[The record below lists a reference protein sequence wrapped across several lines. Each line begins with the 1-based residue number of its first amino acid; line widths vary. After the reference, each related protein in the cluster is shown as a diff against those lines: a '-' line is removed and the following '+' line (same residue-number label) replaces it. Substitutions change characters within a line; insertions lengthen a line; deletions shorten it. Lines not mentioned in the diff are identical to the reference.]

1 MTTLIDAFHNFTN
14 APKKDPTKWYK
25 HSWTE
30 INWVR
35 EAEVNLTLR
44 LVFQSIFVQ
53 SFKYSGRRTMT
64 IKRNELQYG
73 RGKLFYFFMWTCLV
87 LAVLSICLVIAIIL
101 LRSHFTACGAA
112 EGMVSHGVR
121 MTSHSGIDM
130 EEGSTPRSLPWE
142 LDYRLPSDTDPIH
155 YDIFLHPD
163 LSNNTFSGKV
173 VIQIHVKKPRH
184 FLLVNTK
191 HLDIYDTRLTEVVA
205 VGNEETDNFKK
216 KRVGEEREIKIEDAF
231 EYKPN
236 EFWVTVIK
244 NNKELQPGI
253 YNLHLQF
260 RGSLSG
266 KIVGFYSS
274 TYTDSKTQEKR
285 FV

>member
-1 MTTLIDAFHNFTN
+1 MITTKT
-14 APKKDPTKWYK
+14 
-25 HSWTE
+25 
-30 INWVR
+30 
-35 EAEVNLTLR
+35 
-44 LVFQSIFVQ
+44 
-53 SFKYSGRRTMT
+53 
-64 IKRNELQYG
+64 ELQDG

-87 LAVLSICLVIAIIL
+87 LAALCICLVIAIIL
-101 LRSHFTACGAA
+101 LRSHFTASDVDVA
-112 EGMVSHGVR
+112 EGIVSYAVDV
-121 MTSHSGIDM
+121 TSQSDSDM
-130 EEGSTPRSLPWE
+130 EQASKPVSQPWE

-163 LSNNTFSGKV
+163 LSNSTFNGKV
-173 VIQIHVKKPRH
+173 IIQIHVKKPRY
-184 FLLVNTK
+184 FLVVNTK

-205 VGNEETDNFKK
+205 LENESDNFKK
-216 KRVGEEREIKIEDAF
+216 KRAGEEREIKIEDAF

-236 EFWVTVIK
+236 EFWVIVIK
-244 NNKELQPGI
+244 NNTELQPGI

-260 RGSLSG
+260 RGSLNG

>member
-1 MTTLIDAFHNFTN
+1 MTTT
-14 APKKDPTKWYK
+14 
-25 HSWTE
+25 
-30 INWVR
+30 
-35 EAEVNLTLR
+35 
-44 LVFQSIFVQ
+44 
-53 SFKYSGRRTMT
+53 G
-64 IKRNELQYG
+64 NELQYG

-87 LAVLSICLVIAIIL
+87 LAVFCICLVVAIIL
-101 LRSHFTACGAA
+101 LWSRFTAC
-112 EGMVSHGVR
+112 ETPPGVISQTVDV
-121 MTSHSGIDM
+121 TSHSAADM
-130 EEGSTPRSLPWE
+130 ELGREQRSKPWE

-155 YDIFLHPD
+155 YDILLHPD
-163 LSNNTFSGKV
+163 LSNSTFSGRV
-173 VIQIHVKKPRH
+173 IIQIHVKNPRY

-191 HLDIYDTRLTEVVA
+191 RLDIYDTRLTEVVPH
-205 VGNEETDNFKK
+205 GKEETDSFKK

-236 EFWVTVIK
+236 EFWVTVAK
-244 NNKELQPGI
+244 NNTELQPGI

>member
-1 MTTLIDAFHNFTN
+1 M
-14 APKKDPTKWYK
+14 
-25 HSWTE
+25 
-30 INWVR
+30 
-35 EAEVNLTLR
+35 
-44 LVFQSIFVQ
+44 
-53 SFKYSGRRTMT
+53 
-64 IKRNELQYG
+64 
-73 RGKLFYFFMWTCLV
+73 
-87 LAVLSICLVIAIIL
+87 LAVFCICLVVAIIL
-101 LRSHFTACGAA
+101 LRSPITACETAA
-112 EGMVSHGVR
+112 GTISYAVDV
-121 MTSHSGIDM
+121 TSHTVTDM
-130 EEGSTPRSLPWE
+130 EVGSEPRSKPWQ

-163 LSNNTFSGKV
+163 LSNSTFRGRV
-173 VIQIHVKKPRH
+173 IIQIHVKNPRY

-191 HLDIYDTRLTEVVA
+191 HLDIYVTRLTEVVA
-205 VGNEETDNFKK
+205 LGNEETGNFKK
-216 KRVGEEREIKIEDAF
+216 KRVGEEREIEIEDAF

-236 EFWVTVIK
+236 EFWVTVVK
-244 NNKELQPGI
+244 NNTEIQPGI

>member
-1 MTTLIDAFHNFTN
+1 MTTT
-14 APKKDPTKWYK
+14 
-25 HSWTE
+25 
-30 INWVR
+30 
-35 EAEVNLTLR
+35 
-44 LVFQSIFVQ
+44 
-53 SFKYSGRRTMT
+53 G
-64 IKRNELQYG
+64 NELQYG
-73 RGKLFYFFMWTCLV
+73 RGKLFYFFMSTCLV
-87 LAVLSICLVIAIIL
+87 LAVFCICLVVAIIL
-101 LRSHFTACGAA
+101 LRSHFTACETASGVISHT
-112 EGMVSHGVR
+112 VSV
-121 MTSHSGIDM
+121 TSHSATDM
-130 EEGSTPRSLPWE
+130 ESGGEQRSKPWE

-155 YDIFLHPD
+155 YDILLHPD
-163 LSNNTFSGKV
+163 LSNSTFSGRV
-173 VIQIHVKKPRH
+173 LIQIHVKNPRY

-191 HLDIYDTRLTEVVA
+191 HLDIYDTRLTEVVPH
-205 VGNEETDNFKK
+205 GNEETDSFKK

-236 EFWVTVIK
+236 EFWVIVVK
-244 NNKELQPGI
+244 NNTELQPGI